1 MHLLSR
7 PVQVQCSSPFC
18 TVVSGLAI
26 SGLGKNLRRPDLE
39 NALNLE
45 KARKTSLLILDEI
58 KNFLNPYFIT

>member
-18 TVVSGLAI
+18 IVVSGLAI

-39 NALNLE
+39 NAHNLE
-45 KARKTSLLILDEI
+45 KARKTSLSILDEI
-58 KNFLNPYFIT
+58 KNFLNPSFIT